1 MFKTYF
7 VMLLLLI
14 SMPLY
19 SSHKMEKDSKKI
31 LYNTLKANE
40 IHKLNKIP
48 KNQSKFIFI
57 NYLGI
62 FFTFFF
68 EIFKKFVFGKYVVG

>member
-1 MFKTYF
+1 MYKTYF

-14 SMPLY
+14 SIPPLY
-19 SSHKMEKDSKKI
+19 SSHKMEKASKKI

-48 KNQSKFIFI
+48 KNQSKFIFL
-57 NYLGI
+57 NYLGY
-62 FFTFFF
+62 FLLFFF
-68 EIFKKFVFGKYVVG
+68 

>member
-1 MFKTYF
+1 MYKTYF

-14 SMPLY
+14 CIQLY
-19 SSHKMEKDSKKI
+19 SSHKMEKDSKKL

-40 IHKLNKIP
+40 IHKPNKIP
-48 KNQSKFIFI
+48 KSQSKFIFI
-57 NYLGI
+57 NYLGL

-68 EIFKKFVFGKYVVG
+68 